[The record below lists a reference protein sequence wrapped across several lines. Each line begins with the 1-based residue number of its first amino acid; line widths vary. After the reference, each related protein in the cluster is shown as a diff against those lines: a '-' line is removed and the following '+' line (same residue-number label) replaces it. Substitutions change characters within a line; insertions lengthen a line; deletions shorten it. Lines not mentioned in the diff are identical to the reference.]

1 MSFINY
7 ELYRIFY
14 VVATSGSIT
23 RAANELFIS
32 QPAVSQSIKQLETQI
47 GGRLFKRTSKGM
59 ELTYEGQ
66 MIYGYIKQANELFGQ
81 AEKKFSQLK
90 ELTYGEIKIGASDTI
105 TKHYL
110 LKYIKNFIER
120 YPDVSVKVTNR
131 TSGETLNLLK
141 AGKVDIGF
149 VNAPI
154 KDDFVNAKNCVS
166 TEDVFVCNADWITR
180 YKEPLSAQQIANE
193 PLIMLERLS
202 NTRRVIDEHLAKL
215 GVELSPMLE
224 LGSLDLMLDMAKV
237 GLGIAC
243 APKLIVEEDI
253 AKGILYQVPIDFE
266 MPKRAFALVTVKGA
280 PLNYSALQ
288 FVNSLGVEGME
299 VE

>member
-14 VVATSGSIT
+14 VVASSGSIT
-23 RAANELFIS
+23 KAAGELYIS

-59 ELTYEGQ
+59 ELTYEGN
-66 MIYGYIKQANELFGQ
+66 MIFDYIKEANELIGK

-110 LKYIKNFIER
+110 LPYIKSFIQK
-120 YPDVSVKVTNR
+120 YSDVSVKVTNR
-131 TSGETLNLLK
+131 TTGETINLLK

-149 VNAPI
+149 VNGPI
-154 KDDFVNAKNCVS
+154 EDEFLDVVNVVD

-180 YKEPLSAQQIANE
+180 YNEPLTLEAISNE
-193 PLIMLERLS
+193 PLIMLEKLS
-202 NTRRVIDEHLAKL
+202 NTRRVLDKHFEQMGVTLA
-215 GVELSPMLE
+215 PMLE

-237 GLGIAC
+237 GLGITC
-243 APKLIVEEDI
+243 APKSIVEQDI
-253 AKGILYQVPIDFE
+253 AQGILYKVPITFE
-266 MPKRAFALVTVKGA
+266 MPKRAFALVTIKGV

-288 FVNSLGVEGME
+288 FVNSLKK
-299 VE
+299 

>member
-23 RAANELFIS
+23 KAAQELFIS

-59 ELTYEGQ
+59 ELTYEGK
-66 MIYGYIKQANELFGQ
+66 MIFDYIKQANELIGK

-110 LKYIKNFIER
+110 LKYIKKFIEK
-120 YPDVSVKVTNR
+120 YPDISVKVTNR

-154 KDDFVNAKNCVS
+154 DDEFVDCTSCVD
-166 TEDVFVCNADWITR
+166 TVDVFVCNKEWIER
-180 YKEPLSAQQIANE
+180 YQDPLTPDQIASE
-193 PLIMLERLS
+193 PLIMLEKLS
-202 NTRRVIDEHLAKL
+202 NTRRVIDEHLL
-215 GVELSPMLE
+215 VEYGVVLSPMLE

-237 GLGIAC
+237 GLGITC
-243 APKLIVEEDI
+243 APKLIVEQDI
-253 AKGILYQVPIDFE
+253 AQGYLYEVPITFE
-266 MPKRAFALVTVKGA
+266 MPKRSFALVTIKGA

-288 FVNSLGVEGME
+288 FVNSLKK
-299 VE
+299 

>member
-14 VVATSGSIT
+14 VVANSGSIT
-23 RAANELFIS
+23 KAANELFIS

-59 ELTYEGQ
+59 ELTYEGE
-66 MIYGYIKQANELFGQ
+66 MIYDYIKQANELIGK

-110 LKYIKNFIER
+110 LKYIKKFIEK
-120 YPDVSVKVTNR
+120 YPDISVKVTNR

-141 AGKVDIGF
+141 SGKVDIGF

-154 KDDFVNAKNCVS
+154 KDDFVNVKNCVC
-166 TEDVFVCNADWITR
+166 THDVFVCNADWIGR
-180 YKEPLSAQQIANE
+180 YREPLSIEQIAGE
-193 PLIMLERLS
+193 PLIMLEKLS
-202 NTRRVIDEHLAKL
+202 NTRRTIDEYMESY
-215 GVELSPMLE
+215 GVTLNPMLE

-253 AKGILYQVPIDFE
+253 KSGVLYQIPIAFD
-266 MPKRAFALVTVKGA
+266 MPQRAFALVTVKGA

-288 FVNSLGVEGME
+288 FVNSLDMIEK
-299 VE
+299 

>member
-23 RAANELFIS
+23 KAAGELYIS

-59 ELTYEGQ
+59 ELTYEGN
-66 MIYGYIKQANELFGQ
+66 MIYDYIKQANELIGK

-105 TKHYL
+105 TKHFL
-110 LKYIKNFIER
+110 LPYIKKFIQK

-154 KDDFVNAKNCVS
+154 EDEFVEVVNCVD
-166 TEDVFVCNADWITR
+166 TEDVFVCNADWIAR
-180 YKEPLSAQQIANE
+180 YSEPLSAESLCNE
-193 PLIMLERLS
+193 PLIMLEKLS
-202 NTRRVIDEHLAKL
+202 NTRRVIDEHLANF
-215 GVELSPMLE
+215 GVVLNPMLE

-237 GLGIAC
+237 GLGITC
-243 APKLIVEEDI
+243 APKSIVEADC
-253 AKGILYQVPIDFE
+253 ASGLLYQVPIAFT
-266 MPKRAFALVTVKGA
+266 MPKRAFALVTLPGV

-288 FVNSLGVEGME
+288 FVNSLKKNY
-299 VE
+299 

>member
-14 VVATSGSIT
+14 VVASSGSIT
-23 RAANELFIS
+23 KAAGELYIS

-59 ELTYEGQ
+59 ELTYEGN
-66 MIYGYIKQANELFGQ
+66 MIFDYIKEANELIGK

-110 LKYIKNFIER
+110 LPYIKNFVQK
-120 YPDVSVKVTNR
+120 YSDVSVKVTNR
-131 TSGETLNLLK
+131 TTGETINLLK

-149 VNAPI
+149 VNGPI
-154 KDDFVNAKNCVS
+154 EDEFLDVRNVVD

-180 YKEPLSAQQIANE
+180 YTEPLTLEALANE
-193 PLIMLERLS
+193 PLIMLEKLS
-202 NTRRVIDEHLAKL
+202 NTRRVLDKHFEKM
-215 GVELSPMLE
+215 GVTLSPMLE

-237 GLGIAC
+237 GLGITC
-243 APKLIVEEDI
+243 APKSIVEKDI
-253 AKGILYQVPIDFE
+253 EQGLLYRVPITFD
-266 MPKRAFALVTVKGA
+266 MPKRAFALVTIKGV

-288 FVNSLGVEGME
+288 FVNSLKK
-299 VE
+299 

>member
-7 ELYRIFY
+7 ELYKIFY
-14 VVATSGSIT
+14 MVASSGSIT
-23 RAANELFIS
+23 KAAGELYIS

-59 ELTYEGQ
+59 ELTYEGK
-66 MIYGYIKQANELFGQ
+66 MIYHYIKQANELIGT

-110 LKYIKNFIER
+110 LKFIKDFIGKF
-120 YPDVSVKVTNR
+120 PDISVKITNR
-131 TSGETLNLLK
+131 TTGETINLLK

-149 VNAPI
+149 VNVPI
-154 KDDFVNAKNCVS
+154 NDDLLEFSNMVD
-166 TEDVFVCNADWITR
+166 TEDVFICNAEWITR
-180 YKEPLSAQQIANE
+180 YTEPLTADDISNE
-193 PLIMLERLS
+193 SLIMLEKLS
-202 NTRRVIDEHLAKL
+202 NTRRVIDEHFLKL
-215 GVELSPMLE
+215 GVKLTPMLE

-237 GLGIAC
+237 GLGITC
-243 APKLIVEEDI
+243 APRNIVEEDI
-253 AKGILYQVPIDFE
+253 ANGLLFEVPISFE
-266 MPKRAFALVTVKGA
+266 MPKRAFALVTIKGV

-288 FVNSLGVEGME
+288 FVNSLNKL
-299 VE
+299 

>member
-23 RAANELFIS
+23 KAAGELFIS

-59 ELTYEGQ
+59 ELTYEGK
-66 MIYGYIKQANELFGQ
+66 MIYDYIKQANELIGK

-110 LKYIKNFIER
+110 LKYIKRFIEK
-120 YPDVSVKVTNR
+120 YPDISVKVTNR
-131 TSGETLNLLK
+131 TTGETINLLK
-141 AGKVDIGF
+141 SGKVDIGF
-149 VNAPI
+149 INVPLE
-154 KDDFVNAKNCVS
+154 DDFLDITNVVD
-166 TEDVFVCNADWITR
+166 TEDVFVCNSDWISR
-180 YKEPLSAQQIANE
+180 YNEPLTPEAIANE
-193 PLIMLERLS
+193 PLIMLEKLS
-202 NTRRVIDEHLAKL
+202 NTRRVIDEHFAEL
-215 GVELSPMLE
+215 GVVLSPMLE

-237 GLGIAC
+237 GLGITC
-243 APKLIVEEDI
+243 APGSIVEQDI
-253 AKGILYQVPIDFE
+253 AQGILYKVPISFE
-266 MPKRAFALVTVKGA
+266 MPKRAFALVTVKGV

-288 FVNSLGVEGME
+288 FVNSLKLN
-299 VE
+299 

>member
-14 VVATSGSIT
+14 VVANSGSIT
-23 RAANELFIS
+23 KAANELFIS

-59 ELTYEGQ
+59 ELTYEGE
-66 MIYGYIKQANELFGQ
+66 MIYDYIKQANELIGK

-110 LKYIKNFIER
+110 LKYIKKFIEK
-120 YPDVSVKVTNR
+120 YPDISVKVTNR

-141 AGKVDIGF
+141 SGKVDIGF

-154 KDDFVNAKNCVS
+154 KDDFVNVKNCVC
-166 TEDVFVCNADWITR
+166 TQDVFVCNADWIGR
-180 YKEPLSAQQIANE
+180 YKEPLGIEQIAGE
-193 PLIMLERLS
+193 PLIMLEKLS
-202 NTRRVIDEHLAKL
+202 NTRRTIDEYMESY
-215 GVELSPMLE
+215 GVTLNPMLE

-253 AKGILYQVPIDFE
+253 KSGVLYEIPIDFA
-266 MPKRAFALVTVKGA
+266 MPQRAFALVTVKGA

-288 FVNSLGVEGME
+288 FVNSLDMIES
-299 VE
+299 

>member
-23 RAANELFIS
+23 KAAGELFIS

-66 MIYGYIKQANELFGQ
+66 MIYDYIKQANELIGK

-110 LKYIKNFIER
+110 LKYIKNFIEK
-120 YPDVSVKVTNR
+120 YPDISVKVTNR

-154 KDDFVNAKNCVS
+154 QDDFVNCNNLVE
-166 TEDVFVCNADWITR
+166 TNDVFVCNQEWIGR
-180 YKEPLSAQQIANE
+180 YNEPMSAEMLAGE
-193 PLIMLERLS
+193 PLIMLEKLS
-202 NTRRVIDEHLAKL
+202 NSRRVIDEHLATL
-215 GVELSPMLE
+215 GVVLNPMLE

-243 APKLIVEEDI
+243 APKMIVEDDI
-253 AKGILYQVPIDFE
+253 SKGILYEVPINFT
-266 MPKRAFALVTVKGA
+266 MPERAFALVTIKGA
-280 PLNYSALQ
+280 PLNYSAQQ
-288 FVNSLGVEGME
+288 FVNSLSRR
-299 VE
+299 